1 MTKKTKVILI
11 GFPQATV
18 VRDISN
24 AVESSGH
31 TVKILDPDTFLKSA
45 VDDNEYMVCIT
56 RDLELRQQII
66 NKLDTEN
73 YRRFTFIHKT
83 AEVFK
88 DSEIAPGSFIAPFA
102 LIGTNVTVES
112 DCIIGPY
119 CMISHDST
127 LGQGS
132 IMHPGSMIAGSVTI
146 GKYCKFNIRSTVID
160 HVSVC
165 DLCEI
170 GAGSMLTK
178 NVAEP
183 GVYIGSPARRKQII

>member
-31 TVKILDPDTFLKSA
+31 TVEVLEPDVFLESRP
-45 VDDNEYMVCIT
+45 DNNEYMVCIT
-56 RDLELRQQII
+56 RDLVLRQQII
-66 NKLDTEN
+66 NKLDAEN

-88 DSEIAPGSFIAPFA
+88 DSNIGSGSFIAPFA
-102 LIGTNVTVES
+102 LIGSNVTVEN

-119 CMISHDST
+119 CMISHDSI

-132 IMHPGSMIAGSVTI
+132 IMHPGSMIAGSVSV
-146 GKYCKFNIRSTVID
+146 GKYCKFNIRSTIID
-160 HVSVC
+160 YLSVC

-178 NVAEP
+178 NVTEP
-183 GVYIGSPARRKQII
+183 GVYVGSPARRKQII